1 MQGRVFGIFFVAL
14 VLWSSLTL
22 ADQRVTVQPAAGED
36 RAAVVARAFDEALAL
51 EIQALTGPS
60 LPPARLKAV
69 VGVLGR
75 ERETLVLGYK
85 ETTDPAG
92 AVAPNATAVGN
103 ATGEA
108 TTLDVR
114 VNGAGLKTRL
124 RELGVLSTLAG
135 PLPYVLRLSGVEPS
149 RTKRLA
155 ALQELSGLT
164 PVAAAGAD
172 VPVLTLSQAGAWTGV
187 LNLGDWSSTRSAKTL
202 DEVWLAVWKDYFS
215 RAAQSG
221 GGGGGVEVRV
231 SGWLSSMGPMEF
243 DRMMDGWG
251 AEIDHK
257 ALVGVQMEGQSMVGV
272 WRIGTRSKDA
282 LVRRLQDA
290 ARAQGLTVQ
299 VR

>member
-1 MQGRVFGIFFVAL
+1 MQGRVLGVFVAL
-14 VLWSSLTL
+14 TFWSSLAL

-36 RAAVVARAFDEALAL
+36 RAAVVARAFDEALTL

-60 LPPARLKAV
+60 LSPSRLKAV
-69 VGVLGR
+69 TGVLGG

-85 ETTDPAG
+85 EAAG
-92 AVAPNATAVGN
+92 PTGAAAANSTAAGN

-108 TTLDVR
+108 VTLDVR
-114 VNGAGLKTRL
+114 VHGAGLKQRL
-124 RELGVLSTLAG
+124 RELGVLATLSG
-135 PLPYVLRLSGVEPS
+135 PLPYVLHLSGVEPS

-155 ALQELSGLT
+155 ALQELSGLN

-172 VPVLTLSQAGAWTGV
+172 VPVLTLSQAGAWTGA
-187 LNLGDWSSTRSAKTL
+187 LSLGEWTSTKSAKTL

-215 RAAQSG
+215 RSVQSG
-221 GGGGGVEVRV
+221 GNEAGVEVRV

-251 AEIDHK
+251 AEIDRK
-257 ALVGVQMEGQSMVGV
+257 ALVGVEMEGQGMVGV
-272 WRIGTRSKDA
+272 WRIGTRSREA
-282 LVRRLQDA
+282 LTRRLQDA